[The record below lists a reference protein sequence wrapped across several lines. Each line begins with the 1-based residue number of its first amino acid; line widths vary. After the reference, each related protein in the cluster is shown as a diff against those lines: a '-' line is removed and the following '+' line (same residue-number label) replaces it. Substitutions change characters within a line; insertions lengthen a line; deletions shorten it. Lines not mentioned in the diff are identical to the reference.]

1 MSTMGTPHYAL
12 PQSIIEERTFITRV
26 YGWMAGG
33 LITTGLVAAYTAAN
47 PALIRAIFGS
57 GLFWVLIV
65 AELGIVMALSWA
77 IKHMSPVRPLA
88 PSFFTPRS
96 MA

>member
-1 MSTMGTPHYAL
+1 MGTPPYAL

-77 IKHMSPVRPLA
+77 IKHMSPVMAVNL
-88 PSFFTPRS
+88 SFFTQPS

>member
-1 MSTMGTPHYAL
+1 MATMGTPPYAL

-33 LITTGLVAAYTAAN
+33 LVTTGLVAAYTAAN
-47 PALIRAIFGS
+47 PALLRAIFGS

-65 AELGIVMALSWA
+65 AELGIVMALWA
-77 IKHMSPVRPLA
+77 CA
-88 PSFFTPRS
+88 
-96 MA
+96 